1 MSATKKYK
9 FKVGDKV
16 VGHGTESTMS
26 IEGLHGVIVSVDAF
40 TALVDFGKGF
50 DGHNAGGVLK
60 THTGWHVDFDKLS
73 LDMSGC
79 LKVYQIGNKVI
90 AERDGKKGVARC
102 NPTDTFDF
110 LTGAKLAIE
119 RLEAADKYGKPF
131 VPNRREGYWYINQ
144 DGFVNHT
151 EDYKCAYDWAM
162 VALGN
167 SFRTE
172 KEAEMNKK
180 EVYARIT
187 GMVEAIKKGG
197 ATK

>member
-1 MSATKKYK
+1 MSDTKKYK

-16 VGHGTESTMS
+16 VGHGSESTMS
-26 IEGLHGVIVSVDAF
+26 IEGLHGVIVSVSEF
-40 TALVDFGKGF
+40 TALVDFGNGFKG
-50 DGHNAGGVLK
+50 HKGGGALK
-60 THTGWHVDFDKLS
+60 TGTGWHVDPCKLS
-73 LDMSGC
+73 LDMSGF

-131 VPNRREGYWYINQ
+131 MPNRREGYWYINQ
-144 DGFVNHT
+144 DGNVNHT

-167 SFRTE
+167 AFRTE
-172 KEAEMNKK
+172 NEAEMNKK
-180 EVYARIT
+180 EVYARIN
-187 GMVEAIKKGG
+187 GMIEVIKKGG

>member
-16 VGHGTESTMS
+16 VGHGTYSAMN

-40 TALVDFGKGF
+40 SAFVDFGNCF
-50 DGHNAGGVLK
+50 NGHEGGGRIK
-60 THTGWHVDFDKLS
+60 TRTGWHVDVDKLS
-73 LDMSGC
+73 LYMAGC
-79 LKVYQIGNKVI
+79 LKVYQIDNKVI

-119 RLEAADKYGKPF
+119 RLEVSDNYGKPF
-131 VPNRREGYWYINQ
+131 VPKFNEFYWFI
-144 DGFVNHT
+144 T
-151 EDYKCAYDWAM
+151 ENGRVSYTAYNCTYDWAM

-197 ATK
+197 TTK